1 MGSGAVVM
9 VNVFVQ
15 DPLEVVAVHDQEPV
29 RREKSV
35 ACFGFSSSKFQ
46 ASLPGTRAVARQHPV
61 A

>member
-29 RREKSV
+29 ETFPS
-35 ACFGFSSSKFQ
+35 C
-46 ASLPGTRAVARQHPV
+46 
-61 A
+61 